1 MPLKRCRLETMANK
15 KSVPEKPKK
24 RYLLQFSLT
33 SLLFSG
39 MGCIFILAWV
49 FALGIMVGRGFL
61 PDRMEG
67 LWGFKGKAASDK
79 QGNKAD
85 HAPRI
90 KEEELTFYNQLT
102 DAKPKPRSEPP
113 PQEPREEMPNPPKK
127 MKTAQ
132 EVQDKDGNYSVQ
144 VASLKDR
151 GRTEQMVERL
161 IKAGY
166 PAYSYKTFIKGEEYY
181 RVRCGPLSSA
191 DQAKSLAARLS
202 EKEGFKPFIVYPH
215 SE

>member
-1 MPLKRCRLETMANK
+1 MANK
-15 KSVPEKPKK
+15 KSVLEKPKK

-67 LWGFKGKAASDK
+67 LWGFKGKAAGDK
-79 QGNKAD
+79 QGNKTD

-113 PQEPREEMPNPPKK
+113 PQAPREGMPNPAKK

-166 PAYSYKTFIKGEEYY
+166 PAYSYKTFIKGEAYY

>member
-1 MPLKRCRLETMANK
+1 MANK

-24 RYLLQFSLT
+24 RYALQFSLT

-61 PDRMEG
+61 PERMEG
-67 LWGFKGKAASDK
+67 FWGSKGKAASNK

-90 KEEELTFYNQLT
+90 KEEELTFYNELIDT
-102 DAKPKPRSEPP
+102 KSKPRSEPP
-113 PQEPREEMPNPPKK
+113 PQAPRKELLNPPKK

-132 EVQDKDGNYSVQ
+132 EAQDKAGTYSVQ
-144 VASLKDR
+144 VASLKNR
-151 GRTEQMVERL
+151 GGTEQMVERL

-166 PAYSYKTFIKGEEYY
+166 PAYYSKTLIKGEVYY
-181 RVRCGPLSSA
+181 RVRCGPFPNA

>member
-1 MPLKRCRLETMANK
+1 
-15 KSVPEKPKK
+15 
-24 RYLLQFSLT
+24 
-33 SLLFSG
+33 
-39 MGCIFILAWV
+39 
-49 FALGIMVGRGFL
+49 
-61 PDRMEG
+61 
-67 LWGFKGKAASDK
+67 
-79 QGNKAD
+79 
-85 HAPRI
+85 
-90 KEEELTFYNQLT
+90 
-102 DAKPKPRSEPP
+102 
-113 PQEPREEMPNPPKK
+113 MPNPAKK

-166 PAYSYKTFIKGEEYY
+166 PAYSYKTFIKGEAYY

>member
-1 MPLKRCRLETMANK
+1 MANK

-24 RYLLQFSLT
+24 GYVLQFSLT

-39 MGCIFILAWV
+39 TGCMFILIWV

-67 LWGFKGKAASDK
+67 FWGFKGKAASNK

-85 HAPRI
+85 HAPPI
-90 KEEELTFYNQLT
+90 KEEELTFYNQLIDT
-102 DAKPKPRSEPP
+102 KSKPRSQPP
-113 PQEPREEMPNPPKK
+113 PQAPRKEPSNPPKK
-127 MKTAQ
+127 METAQ
-132 EVQDKDGNYSVQ
+132 EAQDKDGNYSVQ
-144 VASLKDR
+144 VASLNDR

-166 PAYSYKTFIKGEEYY
+166 PAYSYKTLINGKVYY
-181 RVRCGPLSSA
+181 RVRCGPFPNA
-191 DQAKSLAARLS
+191 EQAKNLAARLS

-215 SE
+215 SD